1 MTKALYIEGIL
12 PKGPY
17 LPYVSMAGSRQE
29 EFLEKYDY
37 IVTHGSFNA

>member
-1 MTKALYIEGIL
+1 MEKIEVEYYFIFSFLY
-12 PKGPY
+12 
-17 LPYVSMAGSRQE
+17 RQE